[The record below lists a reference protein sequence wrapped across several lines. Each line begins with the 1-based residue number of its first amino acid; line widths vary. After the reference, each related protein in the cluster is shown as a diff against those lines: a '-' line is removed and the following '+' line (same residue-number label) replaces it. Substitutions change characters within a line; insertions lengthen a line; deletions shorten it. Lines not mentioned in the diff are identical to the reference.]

1 MQRHKIQDSYDAN
14 IKIFLTC
21 QTTDKIVKSLLNN
34 SIEHYYL
41 AGIHSAILGFG
52 VRLLQDI
59 FMHLYQSYRRISPSA
74 LQVNTTHLTTS
85 IASHLPIA
93 LIFRKLNNAN
103 VSR

>member
-34 SIEHYYL
+34 AIEHYYL

-52 VRLLQDI
+52 VVSLQDI
-59 FMHLYQSYRRISPSA
+59 FLHLYQSYGQIRSAA
-74 LQVNTTHLTTS
+74 LQVNTTRLTT
-85 IASHLPIA
+85 PIA
-93 LIFRKLNNAN
+93 
-103 VSR
+103 